1 MNITILDSNQENH
14 WVLAKVTLWS
24 YLSCLTPDDFDYDI
38 QRGIV
43 INPYL
48 DSILNTVVDNNALPP
63 FSLVASDLVF
73 NDNNQTADLNRFS
86 ILDGLQRTYRLWLY
100 REIAEI
106 AIKQNAKNYQVV
118 TNRLKASFPNFTKII
133 SPRQIRSLF
142 EAKSS
147 INVWNLQQKYENC
160 FIYLYV
166 WQNLTEQETVRK
178 MLLLNAGQKRMP
190 IAHQYELMYLQVFR
204 DFRYDVDGIRL
215 YRSKDAK
222 SNDIKKGDREVG
234 EYVIPSIIIGLQ
246 SFIAGMPMR
255 LSGEMLY
262 NATSQEREFIS
273 ESSTDLF
280 FNGDFICRFVS
291 TFNLLDQ
298 KLCANNHETKIWMS
312 KDATI
317 AGLMGGFGSVVRTT
331 YQDDNSFAAN
341 GCAKFEELI
350 RGIQGNDPF
359 CLSQYNL
366 EYDRLQSARI
376 NIGMILRKAITRY
389 TIMLLTKKDASWKE
403 AFALAQNKKNDDEW
417 YD

>member
-1 MNITILDSNQENH
+1 MNITILDSNRDNH
-14 WVLAKVTLWS
+14 WMLAKVSLWS
-24 YLSCLTPDDFDYDI
+24 YMSSLTPDDFDYDI

-48 DSILNTVVDNNALPP
+48 DSILNSVVDNNALPP
-63 FSLVASDLVF
+63 FSLVASDLVL
-73 NDNNQTADLNRFS
+73 NDDNQTAELNRFS

-100 REIAEI
+100 KEIARI
-106 AIKQNAKNYQVV
+106 ALGRNTKNYQVV
-118 TNRLKASFPNFTKII
+118 TNDLKVSFPNFTKII
-133 SPRQIRSLF
+133 SPRQVRSLF
-142 EAKSS
+142 ETKSN
-147 INVWNLQQKYENC
+147 INVWNLQQRYESC

-204 DFRYDVDGIRL
+204 DFRYDINGICL
-215 YRSKDAK
+215 YRSKDARA
-222 SNDIKKGDREVG
+222 NDVKKGNREVG

-255 LSGEMLY
+255 LSGDMLY
-262 NATSQEREFIS
+262 NATSQEKEFIS

-280 FNGDFICRFVS
+280 FNGDFIRRFVS
-291 TFNLLDQ
+291 TFNLLDR
-298 KLCANNHETKIWMS
+298 KLCNSNHEMKVWMS

-317 AGLMGGFGSVVRTT
+317 AGLMGGFGSVVRASFH
-331 YQDDNSFAAN
+331 DDNSFAAN
-341 GCAKFEELI
+341 GCSKFEELI
-350 RGIQGNDPF
+350 RGIQGNNPF
-359 CLSQYNL
+359 SLIQYNQ

-389 TIMLLTKKDASWKE
+389 TIMLITKKNANWKE
-403 AFALAQNKKNDDEW
+403 AFALAQNKKIDNEW